1 MKSITLALVLSVLA
15 TPVLAKT
22 CSKKTSDAKQAIYM
36 EALNQ
41 LKASSP
47 KEFARYEKDISH
59 KQMAWMKEAKSP
71 CALIER
77 MTKDLKT
84 NYGKK

>member
-1 MKSITLALVLSVLA
+1 MKSITLALVLSALA
-15 TPVLAKT
+15 TPALAEACT
-22 CSKKTSDAKQAIYM
+22 KKASDAKQATYM
-36 EALNQ
+36 KAYNH

-47 KEFARYEKDISH
+47 KEFARYEKEISH
-59 KQMAWMKEAKSP
+59 KQMAWMKETKSP

-77 MTKDLKT
+77 MTKDLKA